1 MREIYPLSVNVP
13 VELAGVMPAFKFFS
27 VLFLGLLRIRH
38 QGSEDKYDV
47 AEPAA
52 KGGGGEYCES
62 EQETDGPEK
71 ILELRQLF
79 DLYDV
84 DASGFVDAKEILA
97 ALRGNYTAHQVG
109 RTTVSVTFLCYVM
122 LT

>member
-1 MREIYPLSVNVP
+1 M
-13 VELAGVMPAFKFFS
+13 
-27 VLFLGLLRIRH
+27 
-38 QGSEDKYDV
+38 

-52 KGGGGEYCES
+52 KGGRGEHCES
-62 EQETDGPEK
+62 EHETDGPEK
-71 ILELRQLF
+71 LLELRQLF

-109 RTTVSVTFLCYVM
+109 RTTVSVTSLCYVM
-122 LT
+122 LTSHTYLHVRNLGNILVCRWHIKPDSEIIRFPNGE